1 MSRALDCRPIIV
13 TLAGPNGAGK
23 TTFFHAHLG
32 AVGLRFVNTDT
43 IARELDID
51 PYAAARAADALR
63 RELVRQ
69 RESFV
74 FETVFSDP
82 VGDKLNFL
90 IQAAQSGY
98 TVALYYIGISS
109 SDVSDQRVAMRVSQ
123 GGHDVPTEKLIS
135 RFPRTLANLQLAIA
149 KLPHVLVFDNDN
161 LAAPFRKVAAFE
173 NAKPVFRA
181 SPLPPWLRKVMG

>member
-1 MSRALDCRPIIV
+1 MPRALDRRPIIV
-13 TLAGPNGAGK
+13 AFAGK
-23 TTFFHAHLG
+23 TTFFHAHLA
-32 AVGLRFVNTDT
+32 AVGLRFVNADS

-63 RELVRQ
+63 RELVSQ

-82 VGDKLNFL
+82 VGDKLAFL
-90 IQAAQSGY
+90 TQAVQSGY

-109 SDVSDQRVAMRVSQ
+109 SGVSEQRVAMRVSQ
-123 GGHDVPTEKLIS
+123 GGHDVPTDKLIS

-149 KLPHVLVFDNDN
+149 KLPHVLVFDNDD
-161 LAAPFRKVAAFE
+161 LRKPFRKVAVFE
-173 NAKPVFRA
+173 NAKATFRA
-181 SPLPPWLRKVMG
+181 SRLPPWLGKIRG